1 MNQLQKP
8 TPANIGVVNE
18 PIFDDGELKQLAN
31 YLDVLLEIDMSLK
44 REDRVLL

>member
-1 MNQLQKP
+1 MNQSQKP
-8 TPANIGVVNE
+8 TPTNIGVVSE
-18 PIFDDGELKQLAN
+18 PVFNDGELKQLAK